1 MADGKRGRP
10 RKILTRE
17 DIERA
22 IKMTKSN
29 KAAARYLHV
38 SFPHYKEYAKMYT
51 NEDGTTLYE
60 SHLNQA
66 GKGIPKF
73 LSGTGKEPPLKGI
86 IDGTVPVEHFKPE
99 KIKLKLISEGYL
111 KEECKRCGYNEAR
124 LFDNKVPLI
133 LNFKDKN
140 RHNYNLDNIE
150 MLCYNCSFLYAAS
163 PLTDEQ
169 VAQQESFIER
179 AGVEEHDWALDES
192 HIEHLKELG
201 LWEDD
206 NQKPGEEFISRI

>member
-1 MADGKRGRP
+1 MSDSKRGRP

>member
-1 MADGKRGRP
+1 MLERKKGRP

-38 SFPHYKEYAKMYT
+38 SFPHYKTYAKMY
-51 NEDGTTLYE
+51 EDEEGQTLYD

-73 LSGTGKEPPLKGI
+73 LTSKGKEPAIEKI
-86 IDGTVPVEHFKPE
+86 IDGTLPVEHYKPE
-99 KIKLKLISEGYL
+99 KIKRKLIAEGYL
-111 KEECKRCGYNEAR
+111 KEECKRCRYTEAR
-124 LFDNKVPLI
+124 VFDNKVPLV

-163 PLTDEQ
+163 PISEEQ
-169 VAQQESFIER
+169 VAQMESYIER
-179 AGVEEHDWALDES
+179 AGIQEHDWELDES

-201 LWEDD
+201 LWEED
-206 NQKPGEEFISRI
+206 NSKPGDEFISRI

>member
-1 MADGKRGRP
+1 MSKKQRGRP

-38 SFPHYKEYAKMYT
+38 SFPHYKEYAKMYKS
-51 NEDGTTLYE
+51 EDGVTLYE

-73 LSGTGKEPPLKGI
+73 LSGTGKEPPLQGI

-99 KIKLKLISEGYL
+99 KIKQKLFAEGYL
-111 KEECKRCGYNEAR
+111 KEECKRCGFNEQR

-150 MLCYNCSFLYAAS
+150 MLCYNCSFLYGAA
-163 PLTDEQ
+163 PMTDEQ
-169 VAQQESFIER
+169 VAQMESYIEKN
-179 AGVEEHDWALDES
+179 GVQEHDWELDQA
-192 HIEHLKELG
+192 HIDHLKELG
-201 LWEDD
+201 LWEDT
-206 NQKPGEEFISRI
+206 NQRPGDEFIARI

>member
-1 MADGKRGRP
+1 MSEKKRGRP

-17 DIERA
+17 DVERA

-38 SFPHYKEYAKMYT
+38 SFPHYKHIE
-51 NEDGTTLYE
+51 
-60 SHLNQA
+60 
-66 GKGIPKF
+66 
-73 LSGTGKEPPLKGI
+73 GI
-86 IDGTVPVEHFKPE
+86 IDGTVPVEHYKPE
-99 KIKLKLISEGYL
+99 KIKRKLIAEGYL
-111 KEECKRCGYNEAR
+111 KEECKSCGYNEAR
-124 LFDNKVPLI
+124 VFDNKVPLI

-163 PLTDEQ
+163 PISDEQ
-169 VAQQESFIER
+169 VAQAESYIER
-179 AGVEEHDWALDES
+179 SKVQEHDWELDES

-201 LWEDD
+201 LWEED
-206 NQKPGEEFISRI
+206 NSRPGDEFISRI

>member
-1 MADGKRGRP
+1 MAEKQPGRP
-10 RKILTRE
+10 RKDLTRQ

-38 SFPHYKEYAKMYT
+38 SFPHYKRWAKLYK
-51 NEDGTTLYE
+51 NEDGVTLYD

-66 GKGIPKF
+66 GVGIPKF
-73 LSGTGKEPPLKGI
+73 ITSKGKEPAIEGI
-86 IDGTVPVEHFKPE
+86 INGTVPVEHFKPE
-99 KIKLKLISEGYL
+99 KIKQKLIAEGYL
-111 KEECKRCGYNEAR
+111 KEECHRCGYREAR
-124 LFDNKVPLI
+124 VFDNKVPLI

-140 RHNYNLDNIE
+140 RHNYNLDNID

-163 PLTDEQ
+163 PISDEQ
-169 VAQQESFIER
+169 VAQMESYIER
-179 AGVEEHDWALDES
+179 SGTEEHDWELDEA
-192 HIEHLKELG
+192 HIEHLRDLG
-201 LWEDD
+201 LWEED

>member
-1 MADGKRGRP
+1 MAEKQPGRP
-10 RKILTRE
+10 RKDLTRQ

-38 SFPHYKEYAKMYT
+38 SFPHYKKWAKLYK
-51 NEDGTTLYE
+51 NEDGVTLYDT
-60 SHLNQA
+60 HLNQA

-111 KEECKRCGYNEAR
+111 KEECNKCGYHEAR
-124 LFDNKVPLI
+124 VFDNKVPLI

-163 PLTDEQ
+163 PISDEQ
-169 VAQQESFIER
+169 VLQMESFIEKNK
-179 AGVEEHDWALDES
+179 VDEHDWQLDDS

-201 LWEDD
+201 LWEED